1 MRYGPSTIRRI
12 ERGLTLRMTPALGLG
27 LILGFATAF
36 AVSAGDAAS
45 TAKDR
50 APQEHRREANLEAL
64 EVLLQRVRDS
74 SSGNADL
81 AIFQVASAIARRGEI
96 ERARTIGQTHLPTR
110 WKLRI
115 EWEIAW
121 QSGDP
126 RARLKWL
133 DAHATKAGHT
143 GNKVRDFR
151 FYAYRYFKLGDLAKA
166 HEWTGQAF
174 EQAKKAIRQG
184 KLSAPI
190 APLVELAIV
199 QAKIGDLDDAGRT
212 LDLAAESAGSYKSKY
227 SYFQAL
233 RRTIT
238 AYGFLGD
245 AEQAG
250 EIAER
255 INRYAWTHPV
265 NDNENSRRIGLNIS
279 LEWNA
284 FYFAKGGLFG
294 EALASLN
301 RYKPTYDG
309 DTLERW
315 LTVIAKE
322 QAKAGFREEALR
334 TFDRALETMR
344 GKRWIG
350 RTDRIDAMI
359 GYVEN
364 LVEAAEHVPPWF
376 GQVVEAWFDAVAV
389 KHEGASTDVQDVVMI
404 FVKAG
409 NLQAADGWASRYIV
423 EIGVSPYI
431 RYGSDSV
438 LTDERLKAEIRLL
451 AHAAVWLDDFR
462 QALALAGILKVE
474 RDKMT
479 FELISEIDRRDRFFE
494 ERAKAR

>member
-1 MRYGPSTIRRI
+1 MRRI
-12 ERGLTLRMTPALGLG
+12 ERGLTLRMTLALGLG

-36 AVSAGDAAS
+36 AVSAGDASS
-45 TAKDR
+45 TAQDR
-50 APQEHRREANLEAL
+50 APQEHRRETNLEAL

-74 SSGNADL
+74 SSGQVDL
-81 AIFQVASAIARRGEI
+81 SIFKVASAIARRGEI
-96 ERARTIGQTHLPTR
+96 ERARTISQTHLPTR
-110 WKLRI
+110 WKPRI

-126 RARLKWL
+126 RAMRKWL
-133 DAHATKAGHT
+133 DAHATRAGHT
-143 GNKVRDFR
+143 GNKVRDFK

-174 EQAKKAIRQG
+174 EQAKRIIRQG
-184 KLSAPI
+184 KFPAPI
-190 APLVELAIV
+190 RPLVELAIV

-212 LDLAAESAGSYKSKY
+212 LKLAAESEGSYKSEY
-227 SYFQAL
+227 SYLLAL
-233 RRTIT
+233 RRMIT

-255 INRYAWTHPV
+255 INQYAWTHPV
-265 NDNENSRRIGLNIS
+265 NDNENSRQISLNIS

-284 FYFAKGGLFG
+284 YYFAKGRLFG

-301 RYKPTYDG
+301 RYKPIYDG
-309 DTLERW
+309 DTLEHW

-322 QAKAGFREEALR
+322 QAKAGLREEALR

-344 GKRWIG
+344 RKRWIG

-359 GYVEN
+359 GYAEN
-364 LVEAAEHVPPWF
+364 LVEAGEHLPPWF
-376 GQVVEAWFDAVAV
+376 GQVVEAWFDVVAV
-389 KHEGASTDVQDVVMI
+389 KHERAATDVQDVVTI

-409 NLQAADGWASRYIV
+409 NLQAADGLASRYTV
-423 EIGVSPYI
+423 DTGVSPYI
-431 RYGSDSV
+431 RYGSGSV
-438 LTDERLKAEIRLL
+438 LTDERLKTEVRLL
-451 AHAAVWLDDFR
+451 AHAAVWLGDFR
-462 QALALAGILKVE
+462 QALALADILKAE
-474 RDKMT
+474 SDKMT

-494 ERAKAR
+494 ERTKAR

>member
-1 MRYGPSTIRRI
+1 MGYGPSTMRRT

-50 APQEHRREANLEAL
+50 TPQEHRREANIEAL

-81 AIFQVASAIARRGEI
+81 EIFKVASAIARRGDI

-110 WKLRI
+110 WKPLM

-126 RARLKWL
+126 RAMRKWL
-133 DAHATKAGHT
+133 DAHAAKAGHT

-174 EQAKKAIRQG
+174 EQAEKTFRQG
-184 KLSAPI
+184 KFPTPI
-190 APLVELAIV
+190 APLVELAIM
-199 QAKIGDLDDAGRT
+199 QARIGDSDDAGRT
-212 LDLAAESAGSYKSKY
+212 LKLAAESEGFYKSEY
-227 SYFQAL
+227 SYLLAL

-265 NDNENSRRIGLNIS
+265 NDNENSRQISLNIS

-284 FYFAKGGLFG
+284 FYFARGGLFG

-301 RYKPTYDG
+301 RYKPMYDG
-309 DTLERW
+309 DTLEHW
-315 LTVIAKE
+315 LTLIAKE
-322 QAKAGFREEALR
+322 QAKAGLREEALR

-350 RTDRIDAMI
+350 RSDRIDAMI
-359 GYVEN
+359 AYAEN
-364 LVEAAEHVPPWF
+364 LVEAGEHLPPWF

-389 KHEGASTDVQDVVMI
+389 KHERAATDVQDVVMI

-409 NLQAADGWASRYIV
+409 DLQAADAWASRYLV
-423 EIGVSPYI
+423 ETGVSPYI
-431 RYGSDSV
+431 RYGSDGVSI
-438 LTDERLKAEIRLL
+438 DERLKTEVSRL
-451 AHAAVWLDDFR
+451 AHAAVWRDDFR
-462 QALALAGILKVE
+462 QALALAGILKAE